1 MTAAKGVW
9 ALKIGREE
17 RAGVAVLSLTGRVG
31 HASARGFMEALREA
45 VSSGQ
50 EGIVV
55 DLSAVDYVSSAGIRA
70 LADSSRQASRAGL
83 GMTVCG
89 LQEPVWLAM
98 DLAGLVPELAVEPSR
113 ERALARLE
121 ELRAPRRRS

>member
-1 MTAAKGVW
+1 MW
-9 ALKIGREE
+9 ALKIGREGG
-17 RAGVAVLSLTGRVG
+17 AGAAVLSVTGRVG
-31 HASARGFMEALREA
+31 HASAKFFMEALREA
-45 VSSGQ
+45 VSSAQ

-70 LADSSRQASRAGL
+70 LADATGQATRVGL

-89 LQEPVWLAM
+89 LQEPVRLAM
-98 DLAGLVPELAVEPSR
+98 DLAGRLPELAVEPSR

-121 ELRAPRRRS
+121 ELRAARRRS